1 VVFNLNFR
9 SFIHCYNFEFGLRPG
24 PARGRGTHAPGNNL
38 NLNRATMSHRVPCRG
53 LSAWAGGALERSAAG
68 RARRRRRV
76 LERRERAVRG
86 ARGPR
91 SPAVSTTAVRR
102 LCGGAPPHRR
112 GPNAPAP
119 GTARPEGTTPPR
131 DTRIHLVCSA
141 DSRLHPRWC
150 LTVRVEG
157 SCAPGAVGRHLL
169 HLRPVLWS

>member
-1 VVFNLNFR
+1 MAWPCAGV
-9 SFIHCYNFEFGLRPG
+9 
-24 PARGRGTHAPGNNL
+24 APGNNL
-38 NLNRATMSHRVPCRG
+38 NLNRATMSHVPCRG

-141 DSRLHPRWC
+141 DCTRWC

-169 HLRPVLWS
+169 HLHLFFGRNTLNCDSRVGPLGIEIPTGYGPTLRD